1 MYMCEAGRAREG
13 VCELSR
19 NVDTHGRPF
28 DSEGIGN
35 RRIVWTPVTTSRR
48 ALGLHRHRHRH
59 RHTHTHTHPSPYL
72 LEHDHLLTRLREQRG
87 AVEGPHPAA
96 HDDVVRV
103 GRLREERAKREGTG
117 GKRRERS
124 GTTWN
129 EKAARSE
136 AGKRVEQ
143 AERARTMKKQAKEQ
157 DRV

>member
-96 HDDVVRV
+96 HDDVVGV
-103 GRLREERAKREGTG
+103 GRLREERAKGKEKEGKG
-117 GKRRERS
+117 GSEAVRRGTKKRREAKRGS
-124 GTTWN
+124 GWS
-129 EKAARSE
+129 KRSE
-136 AGKRVEQ
+136 QGQ
-143 AERARTMKKQAKEQ
+143 
-157 DRV
+157 